1 MGVSQPPCEAVSW
14 NFTSYR
20 LKKCRPASA
29 SLWGCELKWWQSV
42 YSDMLPGQPPC
53 EAVSW
58 NIWFWLCCCSST
70 VSLLVRLW
78 VEMKSR
84 FRAVCTAMV
93 SLLVRLWVEIASP
106 WLLSLLWTSASL
118 WGCELK
124 CLIQDASLSVSRQP
138 PCEAVSWNASRG
150 RLKYPTFVSL
160 LVRLWVEM
168 LMYLLSFSHTLMSA
182 SLWGC
187 ELKCSQWVLCC
198 SCAYCQPPCE
208 AVSWNIPADEVLK
221 DAGGQPPCEAVS
233 WNSDFPSIRLVA
245 RSASLWGCELKF
257 LCRLAILAPVPVSL
271 LECWNAFLVMP

>member
-1 MGVSQPPCEAVSW
+1 MRLWVEILLPTALKSAV
-14 NFTSYR
+14 R
-20 LKKCRPASA
+20 R
-29 SLWGCELKWWQSV
+29 
-42 YSDMLPGQPPC
+42 QPPC

-58 NIWFWLCCCSST
+58 NICITINNNKITMSASLWGCELKYK
-70 VSLLVRLW
+70 SLLK
-78 VEMKSR
+78 KSN
-84 FRAVCTAMV
+84 VDVV

-106 WLLSLLWTSASL
+106 WLLSLLWT
-118 WGCELK
+118 
-124 CLIQDASLSVSRQP
+124 
-138 PCEAVSWNASRG
+138 
-150 RLKYPTFVSL
+150 
-160 LVRLWVEM
+160 
-168 LMYLLSFSHTLMSA
+168 SA